1 MKIKI
6 TFQDPEEDLVNRLLH
21 AIAET
26 TAPVPLSSKET
37 APVEGFRHIYMRT
50 PRKSANL
57 DKTAEM
63 V

>member
-6 TFQDPEEDLVNRLLH
+6 TFQDPEEDLVNRLLQ

-37 APVEGFRHIYMRT
+37 APVEGFRHIYMKT

-57 DKTAEM
+57 D
-63 V
+63 